1 VKNSKSPPDRITRRT
16 LTKIAGATAAS
27 AAIPGIVTAQEAAKA
42 TADRQKAL
50 DHVVVVMFENRSFD
64 HLLGRLYGPGEVKSF
79 EGVIGKD
86 LKNPIPA
93 WAEHGADRKF
103 AAYGVTPNM
112 NTPHPDPGEEYPHL
126 NTDLFGIQNP
136 KNRFKP
142 LARMVAPFN
151 APDYPRQQPTMDGF
165 VADYISSFTA
175 EMRRQP
181 TYEEY
186 AQIMTGYTPEQM
198 PVTSALGRGFAT
210 FDHWFCEVP
219 SQTFANRSFFH
230 AATSSGYVINFPPAD
245 AFPVHNTAETLFE
258 RLEAKGLT
266 WRVYCDSP
274 SPASFTGIIHASRL
288 RNRFAT
294 NFSTVDD
301 FLDDAKK
308 GRLPN
313 YSFIEPNM
321 WHGHNDM
328 HPPVS
333 ALMHGLPFDEP
344 SSLLGGEALLA
355 SIYDAVRTSSSS
367 NGSNY
372 LNTFLLVAFDE
383 AGGTYDHVPPPP
395 APPPDSTAPAGQM
408 GFTFNRSGQRVPA
421 IAISAWIPQRTII
434 NDEYRHTSLIRTMRE
449 RWSLGAPLTA
459 RDAVARD
466 IGPILSLDQP
476 RPPERWPD
484 VVAQPVPKFD
494 VALLPPN
501 RPLSVLGKGILHAV
515 LEFEKHLGA
524 HVPTIPPDAA
534 LTGAQA
540 MNIMRDSAFQLFPGL
555 RTKT

>member
-1 VKNSKSPPDRITRRT
+1 VRNSKSLSDRITRRKF
-16 LTKIAGATAAS
+16 TKIAGATAAS
-27 AAIPGIVTAQEAAKA
+27 AAVPGISLAQEAAKPV
-42 TADRQKAL
+42 ADRQKAL
-50 DHVVVVMFENRSFD
+50 DHVVVMMFENRSFD
-64 HLLGRLYGPGEVKSF
+64 HLLGRLYEPGEVKSF

-86 LKNPIPA
+86 LKNPIPE
-93 WAEHGADRKF
+93 WAEHGAERKF
-103 AAYGVTPNM
+103 VSYGVAANM
-112 NTPHPDPGEEYPHL
+112 NTPSPDPGEEYPHI

-136 KNRFKP
+136 QNRFKP
-142 LARMVAPFN
+142 LARMTPPYN

-165 VADYISSFTA
+165 VADYISAFTA

-186 AQIMTGYTPEQM
+186 SQIMTGYTPQQM
-198 PVTSALGRGFAT
+198 PVLSTLARGFAA

-219 SQTFANRSFFH
+219 SQTFTNRSFFH
-230 AATSSGYVINFPPAD
+230 AATASGYVINYPPAD

-288 RNRFAT
+288 RDRFAT
-294 NFSTVDD
+294 NFSTVAD
-301 FLDDAKK
+301 FLEDAKA
-308 GRLPN
+308 GRLPT

-367 NGSNY
+367 SGSNY
-372 LNTFLLVAFDE
+372 LNTLLLVAFDE
-383 AGGTYDHVPPPP
+383 AGGTYDHVPPPS
-395 APPPDSTAPAGQM
+395 APPPDPKAPPGQM

-421 IAISAWIPQRTII
+421 IAISAWIPEHTVI

-449 RWSLGAPLTA
+449 RWSLGPPLTA

-466 IGPILSLDQP
+466 ISPALSLGQP
-476 RPPERWPD
+476 RPPDQWPD
-484 VVAQPVPKFD
+484 VVARPVPKFD
-494 VALLPPN
+494 TALLPPD
-501 RPLSVLGKGILHAV
+501 RPLSVLGMGILRAV

-524 HVPTIPPDAA
+524 HVPTIAA
-534 LTGAQA
+534 DERLTGAQA
-540 MNIMRDSAFQLFPGL
+540 TDMMRAGAFDLFPGL